1 MTQSKD
7 DYMSIGDITFDV
19 TEGSLSPFT
28 LNDDTTITIGGQSSS
43 DYVYSTALS
52 GTSPSY
58 VLSDTVTIDGVSS
71 EYNITWPLDNS
82 IDIDKIESMCKEY
95 PALEKTWR
103 NFKATYD
110 LVKQDWKGKQ
120 DGEDE
125 LPF

>member
-7 DYMSIGDITFDV
+7 DNMSIGDITFDV

-110 LVKQDWKGKQ
+110 LVLQDWKGKQ
-120 DGEDE
+120 NEDDTQ
-125 LPF
+125 F

>member
-7 DYMSIGDITFDV
+7 DYTSIGDITFDV

-28 LNDDTTITIGGQSSS
+28 LNADTTITISGQSS
-43 DYVYSTALS
+43 DYVYSTTIS

-82 IDIDKIESMCKEY
+82 INIDKIESMCKEY

-110 LVKQDWKGKQ
+110 LVLQDWKGKQ
-120 DGEDE
+120 DDNAKW
-125 LPF
+125 

>member
-7 DYMSIGDITFDV
+7 DNMSIGDITFDV

-28 LNDDTTITIGGQSSS
+28 LNADTTITISGQSS
-43 DYVYSTALS
+43 DYVYSTSML
-52 GTSPSY
+52 GVSPTY
-58 VLSDTVTIDGVSS
+58 TMSDTVTIDGVSS

-110 LVKQDWKGKQ
+110 LVLQDWKGKQ
-120 DGEDE
+120 NEDDTQ
-125 LPF
+125 F

>member
-7 DYMSIGDITFDV
+7 DLSIGDITFDV

-28 LNDDTTITIGGQSSS
+28 LNDDTTITIGGQSI
-43 DYVYSTALS
+43 DYYSTSIS
-52 GTSPSY
+52 GVSPTY
-58 VLSDTVTIDGVSS
+58 TMSDTVTIDGVSS

-110 LVKQDWKGKQ
+110 LVLQDWKGKQ
-120 DGEDE
+120 DDNAKW
-125 LPF
+125 

>member
-7 DYMSIGDITFDV
+7 DNMSIGDITFDV

-28 LNDDTTITIGGQSSS
+28 LNDDTTITISGSAINSQSG
-43 DYVYSTALS
+43 DYMYSTA
-52 GTSPSY
+52 GPGQPTTY
-58 VLSDTVTIDGVSS
+58 TVSDTININD
-71 EYNITWPLDNS
+71 YNITWPLDNS

-110 LVKQDWKGKQ
+110 LVLQDWKGKQ
-120 DGEDE
+120 NEDDTQ
-125 LPF
+125 F

>member
-28 LNDDTTITIGGQSSS
+28 LNDDTTITIGGQSI
-43 DYVYSTALS
+43 DYYSTSIS
-52 GTSPSY
+52 GVSPTY
-58 VLSDTVTIDGVSS
+58 TMSDTVTIDGVSS

-120 DGEDE
+120 NEDDTQ
-125 LPF
+125 F

>member
-28 LNDDTTITIGGQSSS
+28 LNDDTTITIGGQSS
-43 DYVYSTALS
+43 DYVYSTTIS

-110 LVKQDWKGKQ
+110 LVLQDWKGKQ
-120 DGEDE
+120 DDNAKW
-125 LPF
+125 

>member
-7 DYMSIGDITFDV
+7 DDMSIGDITFDV

-71 EYNITWPLDNS
+71 EYNITWPLNNS
-82 IDIDKIESMCKEY
+82 IDIDEIERMCKEY

>member
-7 DYMSIGDITFDV
+7 DMSIGDITFDV

-110 LVKQDWKGKQ
+110 LVLQDWKGKQ
-120 DGEDE
+120 NEDDTQ
-125 LPF
+125 F

>member
-7 DYMSIGDITFDV
+7 DYTSIGDITFDV

-28 LNDDTTITIGGQSSS
+28 LNADTTITISGQSS
-43 DYVYSTALS
+43 DYVYSTSML
-52 GTSPSY
+52 GVSPTY
-58 VLSDTVTIDGVSS
+58 TMSDTVTIDGVSS

-82 IDIDKIESMCKEY
+82 INIDKIESMCKEY

-110 LVKQDWKGKQ
+110 LVLQDWKGKQ
-120 DGEDE
+120 NEDDTQ
-125 LPF
+125 F

>member
-7 DYMSIGDITFDV
+7 DDMSIGDITFDV

-110 LVKQDWKGKQ
+110 LVLQDWKGKQ
-120 DGEDE
+120 DDNAKW
-125 LPF
+125 

>member
-120 DGEDE
+120 DDNAKW
-125 LPF
+125 

>member
-7 DYMSIGDITFDV
+7 DLSIGDITFDV

-28 LNDDTTITIGGQSSS
+28 LNDDTTITISGPL
-43 DYVYSTALS
+43 STS
-52 GTSPSY
+52 NYIFDSNTSPTY
-58 VLSDTVTIDGVSS
+58 TVDDTVTIGNISS

-82 IDIDKIESMCKEY
+82 IDVDKIESMCKEY

-110 LVKQDWKGKQ
+110 LVLQDWKGKQ
-120 DGEDE
+120 DEDN
-125 LPF
+125 LS

>member
-7 DYMSIGDITFDV
+7 DMSIGDITFDV

-28 LNDDTTITIGGQSSS
+28 INDDTTITIGGQSSS

-82 IDIDKIESMCKEY
+82 INIDKIESMCKEY

-110 LVKQDWKGKQ
+110 LVLQDWKGKQ
-120 DGEDE
+120 NEDDTQ
-125 LPF
+125 F

>member
-7 DYMSIGDITFDV
+7 DYTSIGDITFDV

-28 LNDDTTITIGGQSSS
+28 LNADTTITIGGQSSS

-110 LVKQDWKGKQ
+110 LVLQDWKGKQ
-120 DGEDE
+120 NEDDTQ
-125 LPF
+125 F

>member
-7 DYMSIGDITFDV
+7 DMSIGDITFDV

-71 EYNITWPLDNS
+71 EYNITWPLNNS
-82 IDIDKIESMCKEY
+82 IDIDEIERMCKEY

>member
-7 DYMSIGDITFDV
+7 DMSIGDITFDV

-82 IDIDKIESMCKEY
+82 INIDKIESMCKEY

>member
-7 DYMSIGDITFDV
+7 DYTSIGDITFDV

-28 LNDDTTITIGGQSSS
+28 LNDDTTITIGGQSS
-43 DYVYSTALS
+43 DYVYSTTIS

-110 LVKQDWKGKQ
+110 LVLQDWKGKQ
-120 DGEDE
+120 DDNAKW
-125 LPF
+125 

>member
-1 MTQSKD
+1 
-7 DYMSIGDITFDV
+7 MSIGDITFDV

-28 LNDDTTITIGGQSSS
+28 LNNDTTITIGGQSSS

-82 IDIDKIESMCKEY
+82 IDLDKVERMCKEY

-110 LVKQDWKGKQ
+110 LVLQDWKGKQ
-120 DGEDE
+120 NEDDTQ
-125 LPF
+125 F

>member
-7 DYMSIGDITFDV
+7 DYTSIGDITFDV

-28 LNDDTTITIGGQSSS
+28 LNADTTITIGGQSS
-43 DYVYSTALS
+43 DYVYSTTIS

-110 LVKQDWKGKQ
+110 LVLQDWKGKQ
-120 DGEDE
+120 DDNAKW
-125 LPF
+125 

>member
-7 DYMSIGDITFDV
+7 DNMSIGDITFDV

-28 LNDDTTITIGGQSSS
+28 LNDDTTITIGGQSS
-43 DYVYSTALS
+43 DYVYSTTIS

-120 DGEDE
+120 DDNAKW
-125 LPF
+125 

>member
-7 DYMSIGDITFDV
+7 DDMSIGDITFDV

-71 EYNITWPLDNS
+71 EYNITWPLNNS

-110 LVKQDWKGKQ
+110 LVLQDWKGKQ
-120 DGEDE
+120 DDNAKW
-125 LPF
+125 

>member
-7 DYMSIGDITFDV
+7 DYTSIGDITFDV

-28 LNDDTTITIGGQSSS
+28 LNADTTITIGGQSSS

-110 LVKQDWKGKQ
+110 LVLQDWKGKQ
-120 DGEDE
+120 DDNAKW
-125 LPF
+125 

>member
-7 DYMSIGDITFDV
+7 DYTSIGDITFDV

-28 LNDDTTITIGGQSSS
+28 LNADTTITIGGQSSS
-43 DYVYSTALS
+43 DYVYSTSML
-52 GTSPSY
+52 
-58 VLSDTVTIDGVSS
+58 GVSPTYTMGDTITIGNIGS
-71 EYNITWPLDNS
+71 EYNITWPLNNS

-110 LVKQDWKGKQ
+110 LVLQDWKGKQ
-120 DGEDE
+120 DEDT
-125 LPF
+125 LS